1 MRRTAPA
8 LLASVI
14 WVLFGAAA
22 QAAIPQA
29 NLLANGDGESGIA
42 VSDGTSHYCP
52 QGWTCES
59 GSYYGPDMTL
69 MTYGSLVGFPTSS
82 EGARI
87 GGGKSFFVG
96 GPNSARSISDQLVDL
111 SAAGNEIDAGQVQYT
126 LGGCL
131 GGKADDPDD
140 TTIYVYFYTGPPAA
154 GGAYISGANKRG
166 PSPAARDNKTQLLP
180 VSTVAAVPARARVAQ
195 VIVDMSRQNGSY
207 NDGSADNLSFS
218 LGPIPGPAP
227 AASTCIVPNG
237 AGGSGGNPP
246 SGDGKDTTDPGSGG
260 GRELTS
266 GVLAFG
272 ASARIGTS
280 GKARIRVRCNTVEV
294 KHCDGTLSLSLVG
307 SSKSARSRVRLGT
320 ASYSVASGQTVAVS
334 VSLRK
339 ADAKAISELP
349 SRKLKRR
356 RLRLTSRTSVGATR
370 LDQTVRLKI
379 NRAH

>member
-1 MRRTAPA
+1 
-8 LLASVI
+8 
-14 WVLFGAAA
+14 
-22 QAAIPQA
+22 
-29 NLLANGDGESGIA
+29 
-42 VSDGTSHYCP
+42 
-52 QGWTCES
+52 
-59 GSYYGPDMTL
+59 MTL
-69 MTYGSLVGFPTSS
+69 MTYGSLVGFPTST

-131 GGKADDPDD
+131 GGKADDPDV
-140 TTIYVYFYTGPPAA
+140 TFIYVYFYTGPPLA
-154 GGAYISGANKRG
+154 GGSYISGASKAG
-166 PSPAARDNKTQLLP
+166 PGPAARGNKTQLLP
-180 VSTVAAVPARARVAQ
+180 VSTVAAVPAGARLAQ
-195 VIVDMSRQNGSY
+195 VFVDMDRLNGSY

-237 AGGSGGNPP
+237 PGGSGGNPP
-246 SGDGKDTTDPGSGG
+246 SGGDKGTTGRGG
-260 GRELTS
+260 GGGGGGELTS

-272 ASARIGTS
+272 AGARISTS

-294 KHCDGTLSLSLVG
+294 KRCDGKLSLSLVAT
-307 SSKSARSRVRLGT
+307 SKSARNRVRLGT
-320 ASYSVASGQTVAVS
+320 ASYSVASGQTAAVS

-356 RLRLTSRTSVGATR
+356 RLKLTSRTAVGATR
-370 LDQTVRLKI
+370 LAQTVRLKI
-379 NRAH
+379 SRAH